1 MTETDRLRIMWA
13 SYGSSE
19 DGPDEQFFRR
29 MSAPEN
35 EIPVAV
41 AVNTVLART
50 GDVAVALQRLSVY
63 TTGVSFDLV
72 VRLRPDAAQ
81 AAGHDLNEL
90 VWGHGPA
97 PARGGF
103 LLGVEF
109 ADGRRASNLAGRPGP
124 TPGDE
129 IVFTQGGGSGG
140 MASVEQSWWLNP
152 LPPAGPLRFVVRCPG
167 LGIEERS
174 VVLDGA
180 AIQAASRDVVVLW
193 PWAPPPESAPFE
205 PPAPPDLPDD
215 SWFSRRA

>member
-1 MTETDRLRIMWA
+1 MWA
-13 SYGSSE
+13 SYGTSE
-19 DGPDEQFFRR
+19 DGPDDEFFRR

-41 AVNTVLART
+41 ALNTVLART
-50 GDVAVALQRLSVY
+50 DDVAVALQRLSVY

-81 AAGHDLNEL
+81 AAGRDLDEL
-90 VWGHGPA
+90 IWGHGPA
-97 PARGGF
+97 PVQGGF

-109 ADGRRASNLAGRPGP
+109 ADGRRASNRAGRHGP

-140 MASVEQSWWLNP
+140 MASVEQSWWLHP
-152 LPPAGPLRFVVRCPG
+152 LPPEGPLRFVVRCPALG
-167 LGIEERS
+167 LDESSI
-174 VVLDGA
+174 VLDGA
-180 AIQAASRDVVVLW
+180 AIQAAARDVVVLW
-193 PWAPPPESAPFE
+193 PWTPPPESGPFE

-215 SWFSRRA
+215 SWFAQPD